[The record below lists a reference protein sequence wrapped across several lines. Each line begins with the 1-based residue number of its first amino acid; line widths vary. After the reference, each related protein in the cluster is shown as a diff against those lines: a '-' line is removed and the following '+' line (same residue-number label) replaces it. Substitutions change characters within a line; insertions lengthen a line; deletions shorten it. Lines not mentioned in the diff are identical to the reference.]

1 MVFRSSDGLC
11 SHTLYVSVFLIVKCR
26 LCTYPKEVLQVTSQ
40 AEILIDVVWLINMF
54 VCFFTA
60 FYRDI
65 ELVTNWKEIVKKYLK
80 EGFAIDFVTTVPTLV
95 TVYQF

>member
-1 MVFRSSDGLC
+1 MVFC
-11 SHTLYVSVFLIVKCR
+11 SCYGFRPHTLYVSAPKIVKFR

-54 VCFFTA
+54 VCLFTA

-65 ELVTNWKEIVKKYLK
+65 EIVTNWKEIVIKYLK
-80 EGFAIDFVTTVPTLV
+80 EGFVIDFVTTVPTLV
-95 TVYQF
+95 TVY